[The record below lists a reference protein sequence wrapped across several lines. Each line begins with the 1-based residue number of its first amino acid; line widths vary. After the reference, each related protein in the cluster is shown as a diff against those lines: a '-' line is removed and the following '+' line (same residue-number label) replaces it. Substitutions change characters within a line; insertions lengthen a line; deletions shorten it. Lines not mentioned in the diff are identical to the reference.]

1 MIQISQVFQIGPI
14 KVSIISSKSELP
26 MQIHRARYNFRYVQ
40 LGTNDK
46 ARYSYFR
53 KIQLDIHQTKYN
65 VGKVRSDLQR
75 SWDNFVIPYLVTD
88 NFATRLAVPKHLTGH
103 PIKLTGLGITWHSE
117 TTTSP
122 QVLVNPKYDKLTTI
136 SCIFFISNFVAL
148 SISWYYEL
156 SYPYLGIKYWSP

>member
-1 MIQISQVFQIGPI
+1 
-14 KVSIISSKSELP
+14 

-88 NFATRLAVPKHLTGH
+88 NFTTRLAVPKHLTGH
-103 PIKLTGLGITWHSE
+103 PIKLTGLEIT
-117 TTTSP
+117 
-122 QVLVNPKYDKLTTI
+122 
-136 SCIFFISNFVAL
+136 
-148 SISWYYEL
+148 
-156 SYPYLGIKYWSP
+156 